1 MTLFGVARLDFA
13 LATEL
18 PASAIVATLEPL
30 GFKEPAIRATLRR
43 NVERGLLT
51 TARDG
56 REVSYTLS
64 PTGLTLVTQGRGR
77 VNDPAALQH
86 ATDEWTLLTFP
97 EGPALRNERYQLN
110 LRLAWAG
117 FGRLMPGVW
126 LTPGHSDVFALL
138 TEAFD
143 GDIPGDAVGFIAVP
157 LREQDLPGMIGRA
170 WDLAAIRAEHDV
182 FNGAWTTLASGSG
195 HPLADLVHLLNDW
208 STLLLADP
216 GLPASGVPHDW
227 PAFTSMETL
236 RANKAALW
244 EPARA
249 QLATLLNK

>member
-1 MTLFGVARLDFA
+1 MTLFGVARLDFV

-18 PASAIVATLEPL
+18 PASALVATLEPL

-43 NVERGLLT
+43 NVERGLLST
-51 TARDG
+51 VRDG
-56 REVSYTLS
+56 REVSYRLS
-64 PTGLTLVTQGRGR
+64 PTGLSLVSQGRAR
-77 VNDPAALQH
+77 VNDPAALEH
-86 ATDEWTLLTFP
+86 VTAEWTLLTFP

-126 LTPGHSDVFALL
+126 LTPGQSDVFALL

-143 GDIPGDAVGFIAVP
+143 GDIPGDAVGFTSVP
-157 LREQDLPGMIGRA
+157 LREQDIPGMISRA
-170 WDLAAIRAEHDV
+170 WDLDAIRAHHEL
-182 FNGAWTTLASGSG
+182 FNRTWKGRIHALS

-227 PAFTSMETL
+227 PAQSSMATM
-236 RANKAALW
+236 RTNKESLW

-249 QLATLLNK
+249 QLESLLNK